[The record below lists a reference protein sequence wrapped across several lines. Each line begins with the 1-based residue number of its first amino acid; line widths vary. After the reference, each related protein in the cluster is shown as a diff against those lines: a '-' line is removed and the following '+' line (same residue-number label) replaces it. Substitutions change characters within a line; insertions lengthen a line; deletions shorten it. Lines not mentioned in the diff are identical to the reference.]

1 MSVPAFRSAHALRR
15 TEKMS
20 ENVAREIVRDL
31 KDLPAGSVLPGE
43 AAMVEKYGAGRASVR
58 EALRLLEAQGVV
70 VVRPGPG
77 GGPVLVGPDSR
88 HFARMTSLYLH
99 RAETTY
105 RNLIEARLVMEP
117 VMARLAAQRHDAE
130 VLAEMA
136 PFAGDAPDP
145 MNHQAYFDQ
154 ATEFHALISA
164 LSNNRVLDL
173 IGLSLQ
179 DLFAG
184 RLEGVV
190 FPVDSRAR
198 VQIEHRH
205 IAKAIMAGD
214 APKAERLMRNH
225 MQEFADLCFLRHPE
239 ILDEIVGWR

>member
-1 MSVPAFRSAHALRR
+1 
-15 TEKMS
+15 MS
-20 ENVAREIVRDL
+20 ENVAREIVRDTRG
-31 KDLPAGSVLPGE
+31 LPSGSVLPGE

-77 GGPVLVGPDSR
+77 GGPVLLGPDSR

-99 RAETTY
+99 RARTTY
-105 RNLIEARLVMEP
+105 RNLVDARLVMEP
-117 VMARLAAQRHDAE
+117 VMARLAAERHDAT
-130 VLAEMA
+130 VVAEMT
-136 PFAGDAPDP
+136 PFAGEAPDP
-145 MNHQAYFDQ
+145 LDHDGYFDH
-154 ATEFHALISA
+154 ATGFHAVIAA

-190 FPVDSRAR
+190 FPVEARAR
-198 VQIEHRH
+198 VQDEHRC
-205 IAKAIMAGD
+205 IASAIISGD
-214 APKAERLMRNH
+214 AARAERLMRTH
-225 MQEFADLCFLRHPE
+225 MQEFADLCALRHPG